1 MSIAYTMIII
11 TLLITG
17 LVAALTLWIR
27 YKKMS
32 KLAKIITIFLVGIGV
47 IGLLI
52 DIVVRIFISR
62 FITDSST
69 FTIERRTI
77 YELSIVRGCRT
88 ANTFGWK

>member
-1 MSIAYTMIII
+1 MIII

-52 DIVVRIFISR
+52 DIVVRIF
-62 FITDSST
+62 
-69 FTIERRTI
+69 
-77 YELSIVRGCRT
+77 YEI
-88 ANTFGWK
+88 

>member
-32 KLAKIITIFLVGIGV
+32 KLAKIITIF
-47 IGLLI
+47 
-52 DIVVRIFISR
+52 FSR
-62 FITDSST
+62 DRCDRFVNRYCSSN
-69 FTIERRTI
+69 FLRN
-77 YELSIVRGCRT
+77 LSSSGFH
-88 ANTFGWK
+88 FGYMNPK

>member
-32 KLAKIITIFLVGIGV
+32 KLAKIITIF
-47 IGLLI
+47 
-52 DIVVRIFISR
+52 
-62 FITDSST
+62 
-69 FTIERRTI
+69 
-77 YELSIVRGCRT
+77 
-88 ANTFGWK
+88 

>member
-52 DIVVRIFISR
+52 DIVVRIL
-62 FITDSST
+62 
-69 FTIERRTI
+69 
-77 YELSIVRGCRT
+77 YEI
-88 ANTFGWK
+88 

>member
-32 KLAKIITIFLVGIGV
+32 NLAKIITIFLVGIGV

-52 DIVVRIFISR
+52 DIVVRIF
-62 FITDSST
+62 
-69 FTIERRTI
+69 
-77 YELSIVRGCRT
+77 YEI
-88 ANTFGWK
+88 